1 MNAYDERLR
10 KMQQSMTRKEHL
22 KSIMNSLTIQR
33 CDLEEQVSE
42 LEQIKIKEQ
51 SDVDKLEGG
60 SLFSFFYH
68 VIGKKDERLTKEREE
83 AYAAAVKY
91 DAAMRQLES
100 VEYDLK
106 KAENELLSL
115 ADCEVEYERTLEEK
129 KKMLIESDFA
139 YADRILELDHKLASM
154 KSHNKE
160 VDEAMAAGQ
169 AAMKQAKEVLHELD
183 SADGWSTFDLLGGG
197 IIADA
202 IKYSHMD
209 NAQSKIEDLQV
220 ALRRFQTE
228 LADVSIQANLSISVD
243 GFLRFA
249 DYFFDNIF
257 TDWAVKDKISS
268 ARNQLL
274 TVEMQ
279 IQSTMDQLEEIR
291 HSDDAVYTVIKE
303 LDELVLKS

>member
-1 MNAYDERLR
+1 MKAYNEELH
-10 KMQQSMTRKEHL
+10 KLQQSMMRKEHL
-22 KSIMNSLTIQR
+22 ESMIHSLTNQKY
-33 CDLEEQVSE
+33 DLEKQVSE
-42 LEQIKIKEQ
+42 LEQIKMKEQ
-51 SDVDKLEGG
+51 SDVDKLECG
-60 SLFSFFYH
+60 SLASFFYH
-68 VIGKKDERLTKEREE
+68 VIGKKDERLTREREE
-83 AYAAAVKY
+83 AYAVAVKY

-100 VEYDLK
+100 LKYDLK
-106 KAENELLSL
+106 KAENEFLSL
-115 ADCEVEYERTLEEK
+115 ADCDAEYERVLEEK
-129 KKMLIESDFA
+129 KRMLVESESA
-139 YADRILELDHKLASM
+139 YADRILELDHKLVSM
-154 KSHNKE
+154 KNHNKE
-160 VDEAMAAGQ
+160 VDEAVAAGE

-228 LADVSIQANLSISVD
+228 LADVSIQANMNISVD

-268 ARNQLL
+268 ARSQLL

-279 IQSTMDQLEEIR
+279 INNTLDQLEEMR

>member
-160 VDEAMAAGQ
+160 VDEAIAAGQ

>member
-10 KMQQSMTRKEHL
+10 KMQQLMARKEHL
-22 KSIMNSLTIQR
+22 ESMMNSLTIQR
-33 CDLEEQVSE
+33 YDLEKQVSE

-91 DAAMRQLES
+91 DAAVRQLES

-106 KAENELLSL
+106 KTENELLSL
-115 ADCEVEYERTLEEK
+115 ADCEAEYERTLEEK
-129 KKMLIESDFA
+129 KKMLIESDSA

-160 VDEAMAAGQ
+160 VDEAVAAGE

-228 LADVSIQANLSISVD
+228 LTDVSIQANLSISVD

-303 LDELVLKS
+303 LDEMVLKS